1 MRDIRWGSASA
12 TRLRDGANAGTF
24 ASPLI
29 PTRDAKIRTYSSLC
43 KISILNCS
51 KKHKKPLLYMKRIC
65 FSHLFMFIVTLK
77 EFWVESASS
86 PPSSAAF
93 KRMP

>member
-1 MRDIRWGSASA
+1 MQNASFRLYDARTTILKDPRTYIERMRDIRLGSASA

-51 KKHKKPLLYMKRIC
+51 KKHKKPSVNAC
-65 FSHLFMFIVTLK
+65 LF
-77 EFWVESASS
+77 
-86 PPSSAAF
+86 
-93 KRMP
+93 